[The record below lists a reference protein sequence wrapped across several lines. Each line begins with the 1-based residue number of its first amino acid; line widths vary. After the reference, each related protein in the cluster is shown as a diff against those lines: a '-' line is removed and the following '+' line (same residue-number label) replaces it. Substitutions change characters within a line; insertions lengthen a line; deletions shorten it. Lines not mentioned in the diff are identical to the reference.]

1 MTHRPII
8 IGLALSVA
16 TTIAPAIGVSAQ
28 AAAAPTAQPTAAAA
42 APADVATED
51 AIIKALYDVI
61 SGPAGQKRDWDR
73 MRSLFQPGARL
84 IPTFKAQDG
93 TWQMRSWSV
102 EEYITTVGGS
112 LEQRGFFEVEAARRS
127 ERYGNMVHAWST
139 YESRWKAEDPAPF
152 QRGIN
157 SIQMRYDGGRWWIA
171 TILWQGEGPDSPIP
185 PRYLESERH

>member
-1 MTHRPII
+1 
-8 IGLALSVA
+8 
-16 TTIAPAIGVSAQ
+16 
-28 AAAAPTAQPTAAAA
+28 
-42 APADVATED
+42 
-51 AIIKALYDVI
+51 
-61 SGPAGQKRDWDR
+61 

-93 TWQMRSWSV
+93 TWQQRSWSV
-102 EEYITTVGGS
+102 EEYITTAGVT

-157 SIQMRYDGGRWWIA
+157 SIQLRHDGSRWWIA
-171 TILWQGEGPDSPIP
+171 TVLWQGEGPDHPIP
-185 PRYLESERH
+185 ARYLESERH